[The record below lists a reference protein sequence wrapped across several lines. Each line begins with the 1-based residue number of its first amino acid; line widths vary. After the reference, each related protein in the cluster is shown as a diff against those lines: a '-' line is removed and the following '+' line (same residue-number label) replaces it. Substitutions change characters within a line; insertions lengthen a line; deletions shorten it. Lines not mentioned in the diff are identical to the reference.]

1 MMDSDLSALYRDIII
16 DHNKSP
22 RHFGSLPPPRKEAD
36 GYNPLCGDRL
46 TVYLKCP
53 EDCIKDV
60 SFEGRGCA
68 ISVASAS
75 LMTESIRG
83 LTANQTK
90 KLIKDVLALLTGADE
105 APEPQM
111 MGKLGALA
119 GVRDYPSRVKC
130 ATLAWHTL
138 QTALDGGHETSTE

>member
-1 MMDSDLSALYRDIII
+1 MMDGDLSALYRDIII

-22 RHFGSLPPPRKEAD
+22 RHFGPLPPPRQQAD

-46 TVYLKCP
+46 TIYLQCP
-53 EDCIKDV
+53 ENCIKEA

-83 LTANQTK
+83 LKTDQAK
-90 KLIKDVLALLTGADE
+90 KLIEDMLALLTGSDQ
-105 APEPQM
+105 APEAQV

-138 QTALDGGHETSTE
+138 RTALDGGQETSTE